1 MLKNSPINGQKDLNL
16 RQVRQ
21 GLEFDSR
28 GSKGLLNQ
36 LVDGMVVEKLKEQ
49 NLDNTEE
56 NRNKV
61 KNEAREELSKAF
73 NDTLYERFFMSGP
86 IKDYLERMNNKVP
99 ALREWEVPM
108 IRLDID
114 NEKTIVDGV
123 SVVLGNNVVRMQV
136 QMQEEPTYQFIGR

>member
-1 MLKNSPINGQKDLNL
+1 MNGRTDLNL

-21 GLEFDSR
+21 GLEFDSI
-28 GSKGLLNQ
+28 GSKGLLNR
-36 LVDGMVVEKLKEQ
+36 LVDSMVVEKLKEQ
-49 NLDNTEE
+49 NLQNNEE

-61 KNEAREELSKAF
+61 KNEAREELAKAF

-86 IKDYLERMNNKVP
+86 IRDLLNKMNDKSQTI
-99 ALREWEVPM
+99 REWEVPM

-114 NEKTIVDGV
+114 NQKTIVDGV

>member
-1 MLKNSPINGQKDLNL
+1 MNGRTDLNL

-21 GLEFDSR
+21 GLEFDSI
-28 GSKGLLNQ
+28 GSKGLLNR
-36 LVDGMVVEKLKEQ
+36 LVNSMVEEKLKEQ
-49 NLDNTEE
+49 NLQDNEE

-61 KNEAREELSKAF
+61 KNEAREELAKAF

-86 IKDYLERMNNKVP
+86 IRDILNKMNDKSQTI
-99 ALREWEVPM
+99 REWEVPM

-114 NEKTIVDGV
+114 NQKTIVDGV